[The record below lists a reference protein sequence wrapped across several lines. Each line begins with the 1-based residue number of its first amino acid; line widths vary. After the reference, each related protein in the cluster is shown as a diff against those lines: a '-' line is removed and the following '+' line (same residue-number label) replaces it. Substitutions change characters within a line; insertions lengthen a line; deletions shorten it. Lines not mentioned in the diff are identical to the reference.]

1 MKNRL
6 EIVYFFLQKIQ
17 ARNLISNLILWCRYP
32 ESNRDG
38 LLVRRILSPVR
49 LPVPPYL
56 HKLLL
61 NNNYYNI
68 IQRTLSR
75 VNLHFNEKITTLHIA
90 KCKRIVKSFLII

>member
-1 MKNRL
+1 MCKNL
-6 EIVYFFLQKIQ
+6 EK
-17 ARNLISNLILWCRYP
+17 WCRYP

-56 HKLLL
+56 HKLML

-68 IQRTLSR
+68 IQHSLSIEKMKFSEKVVIR
-75 VNLHFNEKITTLHIA
+75 IKIYSRLVNNNNA
-90 KCKRIVKSFLII
+90 

>member
-1 MKNRL
+1 MTGN
-6 EIVYFFLQKIQ
+6 IAMQKKQ
-17 ARNLISNLILWCRYP
+17 VRNLISNLILWCRYP

>member
-1 MKNRL
+1 MTGN
-6 EIVYFFLQKIQ
+6 IAMQKKQ
-17 ARNLISNLILWCRYP
+17 VRNLISNLILWCRYP

-75 VNLHFNEKITTLHIA
+75 ENLQFDEKMLLFNTFFK
-90 KCKRIVKSFLII
+90 

>member
-1 MKNRL
+1 MKLRK
-6 EIVYFFLQKIQ
+6 KIQ
-17 ARNLISNLILWCRYP
+17 IRNLISNLILWCRYP

-56 HKLLL
+56 HKLML

-68 IQRTLSR
+68 IQHSLSIEKMKFSEKVVIR
-75 VNLHFNEKITTLHIA
+75 IKIYSRLVNNNNA
-90 KCKRIVKSFLII
+90 